1 MRKMGF
7 LGAEIGFADSR
18 VPERIGG
25 RVTENHVQNDPE
37 FLFLELAGM
46 CTPGHFWNKKT
57 ARCLATRGRWNFR
70 ETLLGFFERGLGGG
84 EAGYW
89 HAER

>member
-1 MRKMGF
+1 MTLPLDAARCCAVFVKW
-7 LGAEIGFADSR
+7 
-18 VPERIGG
+18 GG
-25 RVTENHVQNDPE
+25 GSFSLMH
-37 FLFLELAGM
+37 
-46 CTPGHFWNKKT
+46 KKT
-57 ARCLATRGRWNFR
+57 ARGLATRGRLKFR

>member
-1 MRKMGF
+1 MIFSPKGF
-7 LGAEIGFADSR
+7 VGIWTLPNQPKD
-18 VPERIGG
+18 
-25 RVTENHVQNDPE
+25 E
-37 FLFLELAGM
+37 FYRATSG
-46 CTPGHFWNKKT
+46 KQKT
-57 ARCLATRGRWNFR
+57 ARGLATHGRWDFW

>member
-1 MRKMGF
+1 
-7 LGAEIGFADSR
+7 
-18 VPERIGG
+18 
-25 RVTENHVQNDPE
+25 
-37 FLFLELAGM
+37 M

>member
-1 MRKMGF
+1 MTLPLDAARYRTIC
-7 LGAEIGFADSR
+7 E
-18 VPERIGG
+18 VGG
-25 RVTENHVQNDPE
+25 GGSFSLMH
-37 FLFLELAGM
+37 
-46 CTPGHFWNKKT
+46 KKT
-57 ARCLATRGRWNFR
+57 ARGLATRGRLKFR

>member
-1 MRKMGF
+1 MLKMTP
-7 LGAEIGFADSR
+7 S
-18 VPERIGG
+18 
-25 RVTENHVQNDPE
+25 
-37 FLFLELAGM
+37 LFSWSLRA
-46 CTPGHFWNKKT
+46 CVPGHFWNKKT

>member
-1 MRKMGF
+1 MTLPLDAARYRTVCVKWVCGSFSLM
-7 LGAEIGFADSR
+7 
-18 VPERIGG
+18 
-25 RVTENHVQNDPE
+25 H
-37 FLFLELAGM
+37 
-46 CTPGHFWNKKT
+46 KKT

-84 EAGYW
+84 EASYW